1 MKIRTII
8 LSLTLT
14 FAFCLNAQR
23 SPQDSWYLDKQ
34 IPISGIPGLDSPYG
48 IAFAE
53 NGDLYVLDHGSDR
66 ITVWNSDGK
75 FIKEWGKYGTA
86 DGQFN
91 NPRDLAIGGGKIYV
105 VEQSNHRV
113 QVFDMNGTF
122 LRKWGS
128 NGTANGQLRAPQSIS
143 LSMNVNQVNE
153 VFVSE
158 WDNNRVQVFDEN
170 GTYLRTIGSGSYG
183 GGNDQFGYASGV
195 HVDGNLLFASSRN
208 YSKVKVFD
216 INGTYIRSMST
227 NGYPYHIT
235 GFGNRIAVTLADHH
249 KVQIFDKNGT
259 LINTIGSSPSSENG
273 KFYYNYGISYD
284 LNGTLYV
291 SDRQNH
297 RVQSFDQNG
306 SYIDTVGSY
315 GTANINPYDFVVT
328 EEGTYLV
335 ADIQGDRVLET
346 DENGSVI
353 RTFLSRGSLDGQVN
367 DPRALAIHQN
377 TIFVA
382 DGANHRVVAIDRN
395 GTFLF
400 NIGGNVTGNA
410 NGKFNQPYGLVV
422 SETTNELYVADRY
435 NHRIQVFDLQ
445 GNFVRTFGSYGNL
458 EGQFNQPVDLELN
471 DDGSLAVLSH
481 GNSRL
486 ISVSTS
492 GQYLNHWATNGGSM
506 HVANLDNGLL
516 GITWSNYIG
525 VHENNGFRVKH
536 WNKTGHTYS
545 SLQGLRDGSIVLL
558 NRDSDEF
565 DIYKQTFRTLRPPN
579 SKEIPLPEIISVSQ
593 VEGTNY
599 LEITF
604 RINDADSSHV
614 EAAML
619 GFVDGGTD
627 FSKIVLPKSFIGSI
641 EGKLDNNVSTNVDH
655 TVVWNAADDW
665 NVGFGEIEMAVL
677 AKDDR
682 DLLNL
687 HFLSL
692 PTEDDNASELVIN
705 RSPLNDSDLLPLWY
719 WHLAK
724 GNGDIIHNP
733 SENTVKLSFDTENYD
748 PNFLPSSINSLVLWM
763 DANDS
768 STITQSNGIVSAWAD
783 KSGNERN
790 ATAGGG
796 TPEIAVGDG
805 PNGMPFIKFRRA
817 SGDDFLNV
825 GGEGMIARHMFYV
838 CRSPTERW
846 NHYGGILGH
855 QSGRYSNYLF
865 ENNNF
870 TYHSNRYPQAVYKNG
885 TDLTQNTGFNM
896 SPLTNFMILEIVVD
910 DSSLDTRTNYK
921 IGRNDGFSLD
931 FDVTEILAFNE
942 VLDGE
947 RIPVLQYLSE
957 KTSIPLGGITLAR
970 NLATTSQGRVFLLD
984 QMGLRVAT
992 SEEVTQAR
1000 EGSISGTINQFTPTF
1015 RVGPDERPSRV
1026 NEYGFDSASSNGFW
1040 VVPK

>member
-1 MKIRTII
+1 M
-8 LSLTLT
+8 
-14 FAFCLNAQR
+14 
-23 SPQDSWYLDKQ
+23 
-34 IPISGIPGLDSPYG
+34 
-48 IAFAE
+48 
-53 NGDLYVLDHGSDR
+53 H
-66 ITVWNSDGK
+66 
-75 FIKEWGKYGTA
+75 
-86 DGQFN
+86 
-91 NPRDLAIGGGKIYV
+91 
-105 VEQSNHRV
+105 
-113 QVFDMNGTF
+113 
-122 LRKWGS
+122 
-128 NGTANGQLRAPQSIS
+128 
-143 LSMNVNQVNE
+143 
-153 VFVSE
+153 
-158 WDNNRVQVFDEN
+158 
-170 GTYLRTIGSGSYG
+170 
-183 GGNDQFGYASGV
+183 
-195 HVDGNLLFASSRN
+195 
-208 YSKVKVFD
+208 
-216 INGTYIRSMST
+216 
-227 NGYPYHIT
+227 
-235 GFGNRIAVTLADHH
+235 
-249 KVQIFDKNGT
+249 
-259 LINTIGSSPSSENG
+259 
-273 KFYYNYGISYD
+273 
-284 LNGTLYV
+284 
-291 SDRQNH
+291 
-297 RVQSFDQNG
+297 
-306 SYIDTVGSY
+306 
-315 GTANINPYDFVVT
+315 
-328 EEGTYLV
+328 
-335 ADIQGDRVLET
+335 
-346 DENGSVI
+346 
-353 RTFLSRGSLDGQVN
+353 
-367 DPRALAIHQN
+367 
-377 TIFVA
+377 
-382 DGANHRVVAIDRN
+382 
-395 GTFLF
+395 
-400 NIGGNVTGNA
+400 
-410 NGKFNQPYGLVV
+410 
-422 SETTNELYVADRY
+422 
-435 NHRIQVFDLQ
+435 
-445 GNFVRTFGSYGNL
+445 TFGSYGNL

-525 VHENNGFRVKH
+525 VYENNGFRVKH

-545 SLQGLRDGSIVLL
+545 SLQGLTDGSIVLL

-748 PNFLPSSINSLVLWM
+748 PNFLPSSIVASCYGWSH
-763 DANDS
+763 DS
-768 STITQSNGIVSAWAD
+768 STITQSNGIVSHGRIR
-783 KSGNERN
+783 GNERN
-790 ATAGGG
+790 A
-796 TPEIAVGDG
+796 PPWRNSRDCRGDHQHA
-805 PNGMPFIKFRRA
+805 IYKIRRA
-817 SGDDFLNV
+817 SGDDFECRRRRNDFD
-825 GGEGMIARHMFYV
+825 MFYV

-1000 EGSISGTINQFTPTF
+1000 EGSISGTINQFTPT
-1015 RVGPDERPSRV
+1015 GWT
-1026 NEYGFDSASSNGFW
+1026 G
-1040 VVPK
+1040 